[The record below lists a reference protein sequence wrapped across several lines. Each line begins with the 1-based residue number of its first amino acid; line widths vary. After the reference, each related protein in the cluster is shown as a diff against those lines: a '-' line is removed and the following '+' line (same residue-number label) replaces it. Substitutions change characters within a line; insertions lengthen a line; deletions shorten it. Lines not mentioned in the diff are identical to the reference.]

1 MCGSQMGEL
10 RIRSWELKGLKNI
23 LISTQALAI
32 RENIGYPEY
41 LTNKTA
47 LYSLFKGVS
56 LTYSASS
63 FSVIQHSLSI
73 PFFLFRQA
81 ESFLLVLNKQSSLQ
95 PWSPILLTAYGM
107 SFFFIVL
114 KPALVKINNNV
125 VDLFCCCL
133 FF

>member
-1 MCGSQMGEL
+1 MGEL

-47 LYSLFKGVS
+47 LYSLFKGVR
-56 LTYSASS
+56 LTYSACSL
-63 FSVIQHSLSI
+63 SVIQHSLSI
-73 PFFLFRQA
+73 PFFFFDRQVFLFSLKQIELA
-81 ESFLLVLNKQSSLQ
+81 LAMVTNLVDCIWNE
-95 PWSPILLTAYGM
+95 
-107 SFFFIVL
+107 FFFIVL
-114 KPALVKINNNV
+114 KPALVKMNNNV

-133 FF
+133 FFWPVSN

>member
-1 MCGSQMGEL
+1 MGEL

-63 FSVIQHSLSI
+63 LSVIQHSLSI
-73 PFFLFRQA
+73 
-81 ESFLLVLNKQSSLQ
+81 
-95 PWSPILLTAYGM
+95 T
-107 SFFFIVL
+107 FFFFDRRSL
-114 KPALVKINNNV
+114 S
-125 VDLFCCCL
+125 FYS
-133 FF
+133 

>member
-1 MCGSQMGEL
+1 MGEL

-56 LTYSASS
+56 LTY
-63 FSVIQHSLSI
+63 
-73 PFFLFRQA
+73 
-81 ESFLLVLNKQSSLQ
+81 
-95 PWSPILLTAYGM
+95 
-107 SFFFIVL
+107 
-114 KPALVKINNNV
+114 
-125 VDLFCCCL
+125 
-133 FF
+133 

>member
-1 MCGSQMGEL
+1 MGEL

-56 LTYSASS
+56 YSASS
-63 FSVIQHSLSI
+63 LSVIQHSLSI
-73 PFFLFRQA
+73 PFFFFDRRSL
-81 ESFLLVLNKQSSLQ
+81 SF
-95 PWSPILLTAYGM
+95 
-107 SFFFIVL
+107 
-114 KPALVKINNNV
+114 
-125 VDLFCCCL
+125 
-133 FF
+133 